1 MKQTG
6 TVAAL
11 LQLLLLLLMQ
21 HPGIW
26 AAESPDRYNFTVHEN
41 RPAGFQVGQVKMS
54 SGFAY
59 QLSPD
64 SPLFSFDP
72 GTGIVTT
79 KSLVDREAL
88 SSDVIDLLV
97 IGTSASSVQTISVRV
112 NVLDENDNSP
122 RFPDATV
129 GWDLSENSAVG
140 SGRLLPL
147 ATDPDAGANSVT
159 LNYKIVAG
167 NEAGKFHLRVE
178 SSLGFPQLN
187 LITVARLDRETA
199 ASYSLNISAEDGG
212 NPARHGYLAVSVTV
226 LDYNDNPPVFEAAS
240 VTAVVNESTPVGS
253 VLARVRAT
261 DADQPGSP
269 NSQVSYRVKVGP
281 AGGQFALDAVSGVL
295 TLARPLDCFRTSD
308 GCSVTVEAADAGTP
322 QLMSEPDCLITI
334 SVQLAN
340 SNPPEIR
347 VILTTQK
354 DGFAIIDE
362 TSKPGD
368 ALAIVQVTDADVGL
382 NGETSLALL
391 NSSGYFA
398 LASLTSLYYQ
408 IVTAKAFDAES
419 PKQFALLLLAQDKG
433 NPPLTS
439 TLAVRVQV
447 NRANQFAPEFDQ
459 PLIDTKLSE
468 AAPVGSL
475 VATLVARDNDSAG
488 LNSQVQ
494 YQIVEGNVDGAFG
507 LVPDTGLLVTRQPLS
522 LASRPAYRLNIS
534 ASDMGPKRLVSYALV
549 TVGLQG
555 VNHPP
560 ACNASHLSYAARPWG
575 SALTVPLAALCADA
589 DQDRNGSL
597 TFSVRRRRPP
607 TDTQCSVTT
616 SSGGLQQ
623 LDCPS
628 LTASAQYAIR
638 VADNADKPL
647 FADLTIEIEVSRPLS
662 ARPKLYP
669 ALYLAAVPAGE
680 QWFGAELAR
689 IRAPN
694 SGTNA
699 TFAFDSGST
708 VGFAIDSADGT
719 VRLAGYAADAP
730 VEFSVSVTD
739 SRGAKAS
746 SPATV
751 RVFPVPAG
759 AVRPSFG
766 QKSYEFTAAE
776 AASASSRTIGAVAA
790 SPSAAGAFYVIADG
804 DPAGLFSISPA
815 GVISLTGSLD
825 REATP
830 QFNLTVAFV
839 TSSDF
844 CTVAVRILVADINDN
859 SPAFEWS
866 AYDFAVNES
875 STPLGHVIG
884 VLTATDPDLGL
895 NGRVTLE
902 LASNP
907 GRYFSL
913 DSSAGLLYL
922 ARPVP
927 LWKAADLASGGVTL
941 TVRASDAGSPSRSA
955 EATVRVSVSVTPPPW
970 PKLARSTFSFA
981 LFENAS
987 VNSEFGRVALAV
999 GASEAVEFAL
1009 SPEFA
1014 PLSLT
1019 DTQQR
1024 IGLLPSGG
1032 LYVARPLDRE
1042 TRDTFE
1048 LPVFARFVGA
1058 GPAAGLATAS
1068 VVVHVGDI
1076 NDCAPVFGGSGAAGF
1091 VFQLAENRTA
1101 GQPVGRVFAAD
1112 ADAGPNGQV
1121 QYWLAGTA
1129 DFAVDPLSG
1138 QLRALR
1144 TFDRELPTERQFL
1157 FTVVAAD
1164 GGEPTLT
1171 STAAVRVVIADVN
1184 DCEPRFS
1191 SAWLNVSVAEDAAEG
1206 AVVAR
1211 LTANDEDAA
1220 GDNSAV
1226 SFAIVSGNELGH
1238 FALSEVTGELRV
1250 AKLLDYE
1257 AQNSFRLV
1265 VTAADRGSPP
1275 LISSATILLRVTNVN
1290 DHRPAF
1296 ANATQPE
1303 ASVSEAAAP
1312 GTVLYR
1318 FRASDE
1324 DAGDSERLV
1333 FSITAGNSGG
1343 DIGMDAST
1351 GRLYVANALDFE
1363 TRSSYSLTVRV
1374 ADAGGLAA
1382 KTAFVVRVLN
1392 VNDNPPTFKQAA
1404 PLVLHAPENLTA
1416 PALLGRV
1423 VATDADI
1430 GDSISYRLVFQE
1442 PFGDEFA
1449 VDARSGEIRAVHSLD
1464 RERVAV
1470 YKLHLAALDSPVS
1483 AQLTSTAT
1491 VVTVIVDDVDDN
1503 QPILLTPPVVLLPQT
1518 LSPGSRVCRLFATDA
1533 DEGDNALISF
1543 GLAGSDASMFAVDR
1557 STGVV
1562 TLLADPAAASTG
1574 RAFYNLSVLLA
1585 GAEPQPLLLI
1595 GQSQDGSGP
1604 VFTQTAYWAQVAEGL
1619 AEGQEILQVRAQQQ
1633 GGSGGSG
1640 GIRYFISGIFAGNQS
1655 RPQSRGLFQLDPVS
1669 GSLRAGP
1676 QPLDREATPVGQ
1688 YQVEITAADLS
1699 ATGASTGTAYA
1710 YVTLTDANDT
1720 PPTFPTSVLDA
1731 VVSEDAQPPV
1741 PLVLLAAADPDSA
1754 ASQTLS
1760 YSLVEEAGE
1769 AQPSSEISV
1778 DASTGL
1784 VRLTRMPNTS
1794 QLSVGGRQRQLQLQV
1809 TDGRFSSRCLLRL
1822 AFSRSLQRPPVFAE
1836 VPGGAFNMSEAAPAD
1851 SLVGAVRVQPPD
1863 SRLRL
1868 ASPQL
1873 GLPFSLHPASGLL
1886 LTTGPLDYEARSHY
1900 LLVLVATDTV
1910 SGLAAT
1916 ASVAVNILDVNDSPP
1931 TCSAVA
1937 EVALSAAEASA
1948 AVAAD
1953 SPILRGAAADA
1964 DEDGAAPV
1972 SLRLAWGSPE
1982 SLPLRLNS
1990 VTGELHLT
1998 GPPQPDGASWRFD
2011 VEASDGVHTAACR
2024 VSVAVAAAPTR
2035 TDTPPNSTAEVTV
2048 AENSPPGEIF
2058 AWQCRFHGNSTPIQY
2073 TLAGDIGSSFGLVEK
2088 TSGRLRLLKALDR
2101 EAAAAHSLR
2110 LSCACSRPSGPA
2122 AATLDLSVL
2131 VADENDNSPT
2141 FAASSASAVTIA
2153 RNLPADAPVAQLTAT
2168 DPDAGENGTVAF
2180 LLLSHT
2186 ETFYVDSATGQV
2198 RLRSAASDLQGA
2210 AGFEVWAE
2218 ARDRGRLWRSAR
2230 RLLNVSLAAA
2240 DICAPVFQQPDFT
2253 FWVEEALPSSQLP
2266 AFVGRAAATD
2276 CDSPAL
2282 LYQSLDDSVPFSVTT
2297 DGGLVRA
2304 TSAVDR
2310 ESRPLPF
2317 VFTVQ
2322 AFDNS
2327 SPRKSASATV
2337 SVSVADRNDNRPRCA
2352 WRLAFHRVAEDAP
2365 VGLEVGQLVATD
2377 SDLGKNARLE
2387 FGLVDGDG
2395 TFAINAT
2402 NGRLTLRAPLDR
2414 EQRAEHNLR
2423 VRVTDFGAPRLSADC
2438 RVRVSVADVNDNS
2451 PLSAAAGAFEFKVLA
2466 TETRGALV
2474 GGVRAWDPDAGAN
2487 GSVTYSLVA
2496 GGDSDSVQLDSADSS
2511 SGFIY
2516 LRRSLDGAAPGSLL
2530 SFTVDAT
2537 DGGGRRTPLPVRLR
2551 VLAAPAAAALAV
2563 AGFANHP
2570 AVISVVEGLAEPGR
2584 PLANLT
2590 AVTGRRWPRAPC
2602 ATSCWRCPARC
2613 PARAT
2618 SSPVCSTPTCR

>member
-21 HPGIW
+21 QPGIW

-253 VLARVRAT
+253 VLATGPGYRRGPARFAELAAT
-261 DADQPGSP
+261 ES
-269 NSQVSYRVKVGP
+269 KVGP

-759 AVRPSFG
+759 ALLRVR
-766 QKSYEFTAAE
+766 
-776 AASASSRTIGAVAA
+776 
-790 SPSAAGAFYVIADG
+790 SAAGAFYVIADG

-839 TSSDF
+839 TSADF

-1129 DFAVDPLSG
+1129 DFA
-1138 QLRALR
+1138 LRALR

-1503 QPILLTPPVVLLPQT
+1503 QPILLTPPT
-1518 LSPGSRVCRLFATDA
+1518 
-1533 DEGDNALISF
+1533 GDNALISF

-1604 VFTQTAYWAQVAEGL
+1604 VFTQTAYWA
-1619 AEGQEILQVRAQQQ
+1619 
-1633 GGSGGSG
+1633 
-1640 GIRYFISGIFAGNQS
+1640 
-1655 RPQSRGLFQLDPVS
+1655 
-1669 GSLRAGP
+1669 
-1676 QPLDREATPVGQ
+1676 
-1688 YQVEITAADLS
+1688 
-1699 ATGASTGTAYA
+1699 
-1710 YVTLTDANDT
+1710 
-1720 PPTFPTSVLDA
+1720 
-1731 VVSEDAQPPV
+1731 
-1741 PLVLLAAADPDSA
+1741 
-1754 ASQTLS
+1754 
-1760 YSLVEEAGE
+1760 
-1769 AQPSSEISV
+1769 
-1778 DASTGL
+1778 
-1784 VRLTRMPNTS
+1784 
-1794 QLSVGGRQRQLQLQV
+1794 
-1809 TDGRFSSRCLLRL
+1809 
-1822 AFSRSLQRPPVFAE
+1822 
-1836 VPGGAFNMSEAAPAD
+1836 
-1851 SLVGAVRVQPPD
+1851 
-1863 SRLRL
+1863 
-1868 ASPQL
+1868 
-1873 GLPFSLHPASGLL
+1873 
-1886 LTTGPLDYEARSHY
+1886 
-1900 LLVLVATDTV
+1900 
-1910 SGLAAT
+1910 
-1916 ASVAVNILDVNDSPP
+1916 
-1931 TCSAVA
+1931 
-1937 EVALSAAEASA
+1937 
-1948 AVAAD
+1948 
-1953 SPILRGAAADA
+1953 
-1964 DEDGAAPV
+1964 
-1972 SLRLAWGSPE
+1972 
-1982 SLPLRLNS
+1982 
-1990 VTGELHLT
+1990 
-1998 GPPQPDGASWRFD
+1998 
-2011 VEASDGVHTAACR
+2011 
-2024 VSVAVAAAPTR
+2024 
-2035 TDTPPNSTAEVTV
+2035 
-2048 AENSPPGEIF
+2048 
-2058 AWQCRFHGNSTPIQY
+2058 
-2073 TLAGDIGSSFGLVEK
+2073 
-2088 TSGRLRLLKALDR
+2088 
-2101 EAAAAHSLR
+2101 
-2110 LSCACSRPSGPA
+2110 
-2122 AATLDLSVL
+2122 
-2131 VADENDNSPT
+2131 
-2141 FAASSASAVTIA
+2141 
-2153 RNLPADAPVAQLTAT
+2153 
-2168 DPDAGENGTVAF
+2168 
-2180 LLLSHT
+2180 
-2186 ETFYVDSATGQV
+2186 
-2198 RLRSAASDLQGA
+2198 
-2210 AGFEVWAE
+2210 
-2218 ARDRGRLWRSAR
+2218 
-2230 RLLNVSLAAA
+2230 
-2240 DICAPVFQQPDFT
+2240 
-2253 FWVEEALPSSQLP
+2253 
-2266 AFVGRAAATD
+2266 
-2276 CDSPAL
+2276 
-2282 LYQSLDDSVPFSVTT
+2282 
-2297 DGGLVRA
+2297 
-2304 TSAVDR
+2304 
-2310 ESRPLPF
+2310 
-2317 VFTVQ
+2317 
-2322 AFDNS
+2322 
-2327 SPRKSASATV
+2327 
-2337 SVSVADRNDNRPRCA
+2337 
-2352 WRLAFHRVAEDAP
+2352 
-2365 VGLEVGQLVATD
+2365 
-2377 SDLGKNARLE
+2377 
-2387 FGLVDGDG
+2387 
-2395 TFAINAT
+2395 
-2402 NGRLTLRAPLDR
+2402 
-2414 EQRAEHNLR
+2414 
-2423 VRVTDFGAPRLSADC
+2423 
-2438 RVRVSVADVNDNS
+2438 
-2451 PLSAAAGAFEFKVLA
+2451 
-2466 TETRGALV
+2466 
-2474 GGVRAWDPDAGAN
+2474 
-2487 GSVTYSLVA
+2487 
-2496 GGDSDSVQLDSADSS
+2496 
-2511 SGFIY
+2511 
-2516 LRRSLDGAAPGSLL
+2516 
-2530 SFTVDAT
+2530 
-2537 DGGGRRTPLPVRLR
+2537 
-2551 VLAAPAAAALAV
+2551 
-2563 AGFANHP
+2563 
-2570 AVISVVEGLAEPGR
+2570 
-2584 PLANLT
+2584 
-2590 AVTGRRWPRAPC
+2590 
-2602 ATSCWRCPARC
+2602 
-2613 PARAT
+2613 
-2618 SSPVCSTPTCR
+2618 